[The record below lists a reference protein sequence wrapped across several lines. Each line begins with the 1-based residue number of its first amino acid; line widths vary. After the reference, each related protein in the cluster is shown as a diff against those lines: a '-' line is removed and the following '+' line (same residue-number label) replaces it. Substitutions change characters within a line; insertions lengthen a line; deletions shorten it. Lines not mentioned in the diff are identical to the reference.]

1 MKKITLSIISFALV
15 VTASAQAKLDRSIR
29 PKPGP
34 APEIKLGKTESF
46 TLENGMKVFVVEN
59 HKLPVFSAS
68 IQLDIK
74 PMLEGDKAGMSGI
87 FSEMLESGTKSR
99 SKDQLNKEID
109 NIGARV
115 SASSEGIFGAG
126 LKKHEN
132 KILELMADITMNAD
146 FKQDELEKIK
156 TRTLS
161 ELEAGEDEP
170 DQILQNVS
178 GVVNFGSKHP
188 YGEVANKETVKNVDL
203 KSIQTYYTNYFR
215 PNVAYMAIVG
225 DVTLAEVK
233 PLIEKY
239 FGKWE
244 KMNVN
249 VATYYLP
256 TAPSSTHVAFAP
268 KEGAVQS
275 VINVTYPIY
284 LKPGH
289 PDVVKARVANA
300 IFGSGSDGRLFL
312 NLREKHGWTYGSYS
326 SINQDEIA
334 GHFTAYAKARNAVSD
349 SCVTEILAEMN
360 RMRNE
365 PVSNEDLVNHINN
378 MTGAFAIGLESP
390 QTIAQYAINIERYK
404 MPKTYYQDYLKNLA
418 AVTIAD
424 VQEMAQK
431 YIKPDNANIV
441 VVGSKD
447 EVAKKL
453 EHFAASGKIEYY
465 DAYGKEIK
473 EGAPSAIPAGMTA
486 EIVFKKYVDAMG
498 GEKVIRSIKS
508 IKTVMSGSMQGQK
521 LTFVD
526 IKKEGGKMS
535 QTVKMGMNT
544 MQFVVVNG
552 NKAYQESQ
560 GQREDITG
568 DELKEQQEDA
578 DIYADLTPE
587 KYGVKRTLK
596 SMDKFNDK
604 DVYVIEAINASGKK
618 SLEYYSVADGF
629 LVKNISSMETPKG
642 AVSMVSEFSDYTE
655 IPGSKGYKVPYTI
668 KIPLGPGFSITA
680 KMETAEV
687 NISVSDSEFK

>member
-1 MKKITLSIISFALV
+1 MKKIILSILSVTLVIS
-15 VTASAQAKLDRSIR
+15 ASAQKLDRSIR

-46 TLENGMKVFVVEN
+46 TLANGMKVFVVEN

-74 PMLEGDKAGMSGI
+74 PVLEGEMSGMSTI
-87 FSEMLESGTKSR
+87 FSSMLESGTKNR
-99 SKDQLNKEID
+99 SKEQLNKDID

-115 SASSEGIFGAG
+115 NASSEGIFGSG
-126 LKKHEN
+126 LKKHQT

-146 FKQDELEKIK
+146 FKQDELEKTK

-161 ELEAGEDEP
+161 ELESGEDEP
-170 DQILQNVS
+170 DQMLENVS
-178 GVVNFGSKHP
+178 AVMNFGTKHP
-188 YGEVANKETVKNVDL
+188 YGEVPNKESVKKVDL
-203 KSIQTYYTNYFR
+203 TSIQKYYSTYFR

-225 DVTLAEVK
+225 DVTMAEVK

-244 KMNVN
+244 QANVPEAVYFMPN
-249 VATYYLP
+249 SPAATR
-256 TAPSSTHVAFAP
+256 VAFVP

-284 LKPGH
+284 LRPGNE
-289 PDVVKARVANA
+289 DVIKARVANA
-300 IFGSGSDGRLFL
+300 ILGSGSDGRLFL

-326 SINQDEIA
+326 SINQDYIA

-349 SCVTEILAEMN
+349 SSVTEILAEMN

-365 PVSNEDLVNHINN
+365 PVSKEDLQNHINN

-424 VQEMAQK
+424 VQEMAKK

-447 EVAKKL
+447 DVAKKL
-453 EHFAASGKIEYY
+453 ARFAADGNVSYY

-473 EGAPSAIPAGMTA
+473 QSTSSIPAGMTA
-486 EIVFKKYVDAMG
+486 DIVMKNYINAIG
-498 GEKVIRSIKS
+498 GEKAIRSIKS
-508 IKTVMSGSMQGQK
+508 IKTVMTGSLQGQTITITEAK
-521 LTFVD
+521 QD
-526 IKKEGGKMS
+526 PGKMS
-535 QTVKMGMNT
+535 QSFKVGAMV
-544 MQFVVVNG
+544 MQKVVLTG
-552 NKAYQESQ
+552 NKGYQETQ
-560 GQREDITG
+560 GQREDLKG
-568 DELKEQQEDA
+568 DDLKEQQQDA

-587 KYGVKRTLK
+587 KYGIKRTIK
-596 SMDKFNDK
+596 SMDNINDK
-604 DVYVIEAINASGKK
+604 DVYVIEAVDAGGKK
-618 SLEYYSVADGF
+618 TLEYYNVADGF
-629 LVKNISSMETPKG
+629 LVRQISTMESPKG
-642 AVSMVSEFSDYTE
+642 AVSLTSEFSDYKE
-655 IPGSKGYKVPYTI
+655 IPASNGYKIPYTV
-668 KIPLGPGFSITA
+668 KVPLGPGFSITA
-680 KMETAEV
+680 KVETAVV
-687 NISVSDSEFK
+687 NKDVDEWDFK